1 MRTEHPGIE
10 GGLCG
15 FCPVFLNREH
25 QTGDASAVP
34 VEEGESQYSL
44 PSVSSPSQTVTM
56 SQLSLS
62 PAAMSQRSPLL
73 SPPSGVVA
81 ANAGAL
87 DAQVPVASA
96 AVPMLQVPKKKADL
110 LKMSPTDL
118 KTMCD
123 LNKVVCQPS
132 GKKGFVKTDYVD
144 ALYNYANPG
153 ARPPVARSGGG
164 SKNSASV
171 VGEEGGGAKGKC
183 TSKEWNQQQAKAT
196 QALKAEYF
204 EIYMK
209 QMLEL
214 KQAAGASWS
223 KPGVTQQAQV
233 DMESF
238 YFNAYTHPRL
248 RKLRD
253 ENAPPLSVDL
263 TDMAG
268 LALVE
273 KEMVEERS
281 DGDEDG
287 AGADERE

>member
-15 FCPVFLNREH
+15 FCPAFLNREH

-34 VEEGESQYSL
+34 DGEGESQSSL

-62 PAAMSQRSPLL
+62 PAALSQRSLPL
-73 SPPSGVVA
+73 SPPSVPPSGGVA
-81 ANAGAL
+81 AGAGAI
-87 DAQVPVASA
+87 DAQVPVASE
-96 AVPMLQVPKKKADL
+96 AVPMLEVPKKKVDL
-110 LKMSPTDL
+110 QKMSQAEL

-123 LNKVVCQPS
+123 MRNVVYKSS
-132 GKKGFVKTDYVD
+132 GKKGVVKADYVD
-144 ALYNYANPG
+144 ALYTYANAG
-153 ARPPVARSGGG
+153 RPPVVRSGGG

-183 TSKEWNQQQAKAT
+183 SSKEWNKQQAKAT

-204 EIYMK
+204 DIYMK
-209 QMLEL
+209 KMLEL

-253 ENAPPLSVDL
+253 ENAPPAPKAADELVPCCLSV
-263 TDMAG
+263 AAIPV
-268 LALVE
+268 LAA
-273 KEMVEERS
+273 S
-281 DGDEDG
+281 TSF
-287 AGADERE
+287 

>member
-15 FCPVFLNREH
+15 FCPAFLNREH

-233 DMESF
+233 DMESY
-238 YFNAYTHPRL
+238 YFCAKTEPRL

-263 TDMAG
+263 TDMDG
-268 LALVE
+268 LAQVE
-273 KEMVEERS
+273 TEMGEERS
-281 DGDEDG
+281 DGDEDA
-287 AGADERE
+287 AGVDERE

>member
-1 MRTEHPGIE
+1 
-10 GGLCG
+10 
-15 FCPVFLNREH
+15 
-25 QTGDASAVP
+25 
-34 VEEGESQYSL
+34 
-44 PSVSSPSQTVTM
+44 
-56 SQLSLS
+56 
-62 PAAMSQRSPLL
+62 
-73 SPPSGVVA
+73 
-81 ANAGAL
+81 
-87 DAQVPVASA
+87 
-96 AVPMLQVPKKKADL
+96 MLQVPKKKADL